1 MTLLCSASKDVSK
14 GNKESL
20 FMRRTILGLGMV
32 AGALLASST
41 AYAQGK
47 TDLGQK
53 GQFILSADR
62 LLPVVSYESVKTDTN
77 GGSTTESSA
86 RMSLLTANF
95 SHRSVFDV
103 PRASLDYAIIDHL
116 TIGGSVFVA
125 FDVSH
130 SRTNKGG
137 NLTQDVDLSK
147 ESFFGFAPR
156 VGYVLP
162 LSASVAFWPRGG
174 FSYIRRNFQS
184 PDSSDA
190 DLSASVD
197 QFALDLEPMFVL
209 SPVPH
214 FGITVGANIDI
225 PVTGKNKTDVR
236 NGNTTT
242 SVSFDST
249 QFYLGATAG
258 ILGYF

>member
-1 MTLLCSASKDVSK
+1 
-14 GNKESL
+14 
-20 FMRRTILGLGMV
+20 MRRTVLGLGMV

-41 AYAQGK
+41 AYAQSK
-47 TDLGQK
+47 SDLGQK

-62 LLPVVSYESVKTDTN
+62 LLPVLSYESVKTGEDNNT
-77 GGSTTESSA
+77 STESSL
-86 RMSLLTANF
+86 RFSLLTSNF
-95 SHRSVFDV
+95 THRSVFDV
-103 PRASLDYAIIDHL
+103 PRVSLDYAVIDHL

-125 FDVSH
+125 FDLSHEVKTESRGTSVS
-130 SRTNKGG
+130 
-137 NLTQDVDLSK
+137 VDQAK

-174 FSYIRRNFQS
+174 VSYIRRSFQS
-184 PDSSDA
+184 PQVNDA
-190 DLSASVD
+190 DFSASVD

-214 FGITVGANIDI
+214 FGITVGPNIDI
-225 PVTGKNKTDVR
+225 PITGTSKVDLQQNGKT
-236 NGNTTT
+236 TA
-242 SVSFDST
+242 SVDAT
-249 QFYLGATAG
+249 QFYFGATAG

>member
-1 MTLLCSASKDVSK
+1 
-14 GNKESL
+14 
-20 FMRRTILGLGMV
+20 MRRTILGLGML

-41 AYAQGK
+41 AHAQGK

-62 LLPVVSYESVKTDTN
+62 LLPVMAYESRKTGDDDN
-77 GGSTTESSA
+77 GSTTESSL
-86 RMSLLTANF
+86 RFSLLTSNF
-95 SHRSVFDV
+95 THRTVFDV
-103 PRASLDYAIIDHL
+103 PRVSLDYAIIDHL
-116 TIGGSVFVA
+116 TLGGSVFVA
-125 FDVSH
+125 FDLSHETKSEENGRSVS
-130 SRTNKGG
+130 
-137 NLTQDVDLSK
+137 VDQAK

-174 FSYIRRNFQS
+174 VSYIRRSFQS
-184 PDSSDA
+184 PQVNDA
-190 DLSASVD
+190 DFSASID

-214 FGITVGANIDI
+214 FGITVGPNIDI
-225 PVTGKNKTDVR
+225 PITGTSKVDLQR
-236 NGNTTT
+236 NGKTTL
-242 SVSFDST
+242 SVDAT
-249 QFYLGATAG
+249 QFYIGASAG